1 MRKIIILMA
10 LALSLFAGI
19 SVGDKAVEFNLETLD
34 KSKSYTLNDFKG
46 EVILL
51 NLWASW
57 CTGCK
62 KEMPEFF
69 KLQNQY
75 KSGFK
80 ILTVSIDKNCADS
93 QNFMKSV
100 EKDVGYSTPF
110 VSLYDPTKSLAK
122 AYGAR
127 GMPSSYLIDRNGI
140 VNLVIVGSL
149 SHDDILELKV
159 EIDRL
164 K

>member
-19 SVGDKAVEFNLETLD
+19 GAGDKAVEFNLETLD
-34 KSKSYTLNDFKG
+34 KSKSYTLSDFDG

-57 CTGCK
+57 CAGCK

-69 KLQNQY
+69 KLQNHY
-75 KSGFK
+75 KNGFK
-80 ILTVSIDKNCADS
+80 IITASIDKECADS

-100 EKDVGYSTPF
+100 EKDVGYPTPF
-110 VSLYDPTKSLAK
+110 VSLYDPSKSLAK

-127 GMPSSYLIDRNGI
+127 GMPSSYLIDKNGI
-140 VNLVIVGSL
+140 VQLVIVGSL
-149 SHDDILELKV
+149 THEDIEELKV